1 MGTSEGVADAA
12 EAPADEA
19 EPDCAEPDW
28 AEPDG
33 AGADPLDE
41 EVDGVQAATDNATPS
56 STAPAAARLP
66 KIPLAVPR
74 MTLMGPD
81 ITISYACS
89 SNSYY

>member
-1 MGTSEGVADAA
+1 MGTSVGVPAAAADAVGA
-12 EAPADEA
+12 EAPADE
-19 EPDCAEPDW
+19 

-41 EVDGVQAATDNATPS
+41 EVDGVHAATDNAMPS
-56 STAPAAARLP
+56 STAPAAARPP
-66 KIPLAVPR
+66 KIPLVVPR

-81 ITISYACS
+81 ITISYGCS